1 MQTYIS
7 ILRGINV
14 GGSKPLKMI
23 DLKAMLEKLGFED
36 VVTYIQSGNVVF
48 KTPTN
53 EPAEKISETIEKAI
67 QKKFGF
73 DVPVI
78 TTSADELKKVIHNNP
93 FIKRKGI
100 QLDKL
105 HVTFLGTLPES
116 SFVTVVAK
124 LDFSPDE
131 FVIRGREIYLHCPD
145 GYGNT
150 RLSNNF
156 FENKLFVKA
165 TTRNWNTVNKLWEM
179 AKEI

>member
-1 MQTYIS
+1 MPTYIA

-14 GGSKPLKMI
+14 SGSKLLKMTE
-23 DLKAMLEKLGFED
+23 LKAMLEKLGFED
-36 VVTYIQSGNVVF
+36 VVTYIQSGNVIF
-48 KTPTN
+48 KTSKKNLP
-53 EPAEKISETIEKAI
+53 EKISETIEKAI

-78 TTSADELKKVIHNNP
+78 TTSAGELKKVIDNNP
-93 FIKRKGI
+93 FMKKKGI

-116 SFVTVVAK
+116 SLVKAIEK

-131 FVIRGREIYLHCPD
+131 FMIVGREIYLHCPG

-150 RLSNNF
+150 KLSNNF
-156 FENKLFVKA
+156 FEHKLKVRA
-165 TTRNWNTVNKLWEM
+165 TTRNWNTVNKLCAM
-179 AKEI
+179 AMEI